1 MQSQSV
7 THKLWKA
14 VAITGTCLLAV
25 GIGAGYLDDLTNY
38 KFEFI
43 GDHYDDVIGPMGFIG
58 LLLAFVGCIG
68 WATHLGRRNR
78 RRMALTVFILPWA
91 VLLLGYPISGIN
103 VHGYSAL
110 VMLLIF
116 PATLLSIVL
125 GIMAVRKP
133 KDNA

>member
-1 MQSQSV
+1 MNSQSV
-7 THKLWKA
+7 RYKLWKA
-14 VAITGTCLLAV
+14 IAVIGACLLAV
-25 GIGAGYLDDLTNY
+25 GIEVGYFDDLTHY

-43 GDHYDDVIGPMGFIG
+43 SNYYSDVFAPMGLIG
-58 LLLAFVGCIG
+58 LALAFIGCIG

-78 RRMALTVFILPWA
+78 RQMALTVFIAPWA
-91 VLLLGYPISGIN
+91 ALLLGYPISGIN

-110 VMLLIF
+110 VILLIF

-133 KDNA
+133 KEEA